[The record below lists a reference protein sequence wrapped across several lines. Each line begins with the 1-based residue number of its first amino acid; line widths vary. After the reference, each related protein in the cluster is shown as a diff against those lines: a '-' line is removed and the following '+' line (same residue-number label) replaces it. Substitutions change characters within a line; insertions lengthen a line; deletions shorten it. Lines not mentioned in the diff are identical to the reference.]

1 MFEDSTYGD
10 LPYPDKFIFLYVFK
24 QANYTAMWMAN
35 GSELLVR
42 TSFETLPKLA
52 QIEWLFLRNWMHHYD
67 VLTFFFNR
75 LLQSMSLVER
85 RR

>member
-42 TSFETLPKLA
+42 TFFETLPKLA
-52 QIEWLFLRNWMHHYD
+52 QIEWLFFEKLD
-67 VLTFFFNR
+67 AAL
-75 LLQSMSLVER
+75 
-85 RR
+85 